1 MTTTRYAIGPEFNL
15 KRVIEKAEQL
25 AARAAKK
32 GLSGGYTVTTET
44 EIRTN
49 VETGVQTEVTFVVI
63 EGEPV
68 KYDGWEFVALV
79 EEDNGQPVVTGSPR
93 YEGEQVDRSALK
105 PGYCD
110 YCKKSRKRSKTI
122 VVEDES
128 GTRVQVGTSCVKD
141 FLGQE
146 VNGSWFSAEDE
157 FKELEAF
164 AGSGGVALNNLEQTL
179 IAAATVVRQAGF
191 VSAQI
196 DWKTTTSQS
205 TQWLLG
211 IGSRT
216 AVSEAREQFGEATD
230 EDRETA
236 KRAIEFGKTIAGD
249 SDYAQNVRA
258 VFASDWYNPKRFG
271 LVVSVVGVLV
281 KNEKKASEDAALA
294 KTEIIEAVF
303 GEAKQKIKIED
314 AVVTLVREFESQ
326 WGFGQII
333 VLVGQGYRFKWTT
346 SSWVDK
352 QPGDRVSF
360 TATIKGEDEWQGQIS
375 TTLLRVKF
383 ADAA

>member
-25 AARAAKK
+25 AARATKK

-49 VETGVQTEVTFVVI
+49 VETGVQTEITFVVI

-68 KYDGWEFVALV
+68 KYDGWQFVALV
-79 EEDNGQPVVTGSPR
+79 EQDNGQPVVTGSPR

-128 GTRVQVGTSCVKD
+128 GTRKQVGTSCVKD

-146 VNGSWFSAEDE
+146 VNGAWFSAEDE
-157 FKELEAF
+157 FKELEGF
-164 AGSGGVALNNLEQTL
+164 AGSGGVALYNLEQTL

-191 VSAQI
+191 VSAKI
-196 DWKTTTSQS
+196 DWKTTTAQS
-205 TQWLLG
+205 TALLLG
-211 IGSRT
+211 QGSLK
-216 AVSEAREQFGEATD
+216 AVAQARDEFGEAND
-230 EDRETA
+230 EDREKATQ
-236 KRAIEFGKTIAGD
+236 AIKFGQTIAGE

-258 VFASDWYNPKRFG
+258 VFASGWYNPKRFA
-271 LVVSVVGVLV
+271 LVVSVVGIMLKTASKAAEEVAAAKSEIVEAAFGQVGEKV
-281 KNEKKASEDAALA
+281 KVGNA
-294 KTEIIEAVF
+294 T
-303 GEAKQKIKIED
+303 
-314 AVVTLVREFESQ
+314 VTNIFPFETQ
-326 WGFGQII
+326 YGFGKVI
-333 VLVGQGYRFKWTT
+333 VLVGQGYRFKWIT
-346 SSWVDK
+346 SS
-352 QPGDRVSF
+352 RVTVEEGETVAF
-360 TATIKGEDEWQGQIS
+360 TGTIKGEDEWQGKIS

-383 ADAA
+383 AEAA

>member
-15 KRVIEKAEQL
+15 TKVIATAEKL
-25 AARAAKK
+25 AARALKK

-63 EGEPV
+63 TGEPV

-93 YEGEQVDRSALK
+93 YEGEQLDRSALK

-128 GTRVQVGTSCVKD
+128 GTRKQVGTSCVKD

-157 FKELEAF
+157 FKELDGF
-164 AGSGGVALNNLEQTL
+164 AGSGGVALYNLSQTL
-179 IAAATVVRQAGF
+179 IAAATVIRQAGF
-191 VSAQI
+191 VSAKI
-196 DWKTTTSQS
+196 DWKTTSAQS
-205 TQWLLG
+205 TALVLG
-211 IGSRT
+211 QGSLK
-216 AVSEAREQFGEATD
+216 AVAAAADEFGEATD
-230 EDRETA
+230 DDRETGE
-236 KRAIEFGKTIAGD
+236 RAIEFGKTIAGD

-258 VFASDWYNPKRFG
+258 VFASEWYNPKRFG
-271 LVVSVVGVLV
+271 LVVSVVGVLAKADSKAREESAQV
-281 KNEKKASEDAALA
+281 KVV
-294 KTEIIEAVF
+294 EAVF
-303 GEAKQKIKIED
+303 GQAGQKVEVKD
-314 AVVTLVREFESQ
+314 ATVTNVYEFETQ
-326 WGFGQII
+326 WGFGRVI
-333 VLVGQGYRFKWTT
+333 VLVGEGYRFKWIT
-346 SSWVDK
+346 SSPVIVEE
-352 QPGDRVSF
+352 GETVSF

>member
-15 KRVIEKAEQL
+15 KRVIQKAEQL
-25 AARAAKK
+25 AARATKK

-49 VETGVQTEVTFVVI
+49 VETGAQTEITFVVI

-93 YEGEQVDRSALK
+93 YEGKQVDRSALK
-105 PGYCD
+105 PGYCA

-128 GTRVQVGTSCVKD
+128 GTRKQVGTSCVKD

-146 VNGSWFSAEDE
+146 VSGSWFSAEDE
-157 FKELEAF
+157 FKELEGF
-164 AGSGGVALNNLEQTL
+164 AGSGGVALYNLEQTL
-179 IAAATVVRQAGF
+179 IAAATVIRQAGF
-191 VSAQI
+191 VSAKI
-196 DWKTTTSQS
+196 TWKTTSAQS
-205 TQWLLG
+205 TALLLG
-211 IGSRT
+211 QGSLK
-216 AVSEAREQFGEATD
+216 AVAAAKDEFGDATD
-230 EDRETA
+230 EDRDTA
-236 KRAIEFGKTIAGD
+236 KRAIGFGQTIAGE

-258 VFASDWYNPKRFG
+258 VFASGWFNYKRFG
-271 LVVSVVGVLV
+271 LVVSVVGVLT
-281 KNEKKASEDAALA
+281 KAEAKDREESALA
-294 KTEIIEAVF
+294 KVEITEAVYGQA
-303 GEAKQKIKIED
+303 GEKVKLGNAT
-314 AVVTLVREFESQ
+314 VTNIISFESQ
-326 WGFGQII
+326 YGFGRVI

-346 SSWVDK
+346 SSPVAVEEGK
-352 QPGDRVSF
+352 AVSF
-360 TATIKGEDEWQGQIS
+360 TATIKGEDEWQGKIS

-383 ADAA
+383 GDAA

>member
-15 KRVIEKAEQL
+15 SKVIATAEKL
-25 AARAAKK
+25 TARAIKK
-32 GLSGGYTVTTET
+32 GLSGGYTVTTKT

-49 VETGVQTEVTFVVI
+49 IETGVKTEITFVVI

-93 YEGEQVDRSALK
+93 YAGEQVDRSALK

-122 VVEDES
+122 VVEDEA
-128 GTRVQVGTSCVKD
+128 GTRKQVGTSCVKD

-146 VNGSWFSAEDE
+146 VNGSWYSPEDE
-157 FKELEAF
+157 FKELDGF
-164 AGSGGVALNNLEQTL
+164 AGSGGVALNKLEETL
-179 IAAATVVRQAGF
+179 TAAATVIRQAGF
-191 VSAQI
+191 VSAKI
-196 DWKTTTSQS
+196 DWKTTTAQS
-205 TQWLLG
+205 TALLLG
-211 IGSRT
+211 QGPLK
-216 AVSEAREQFGEATD
+216 AVAAAADEFGEATD

-236 KRAIEFGKTIAGD
+236 KRAIEFGKTIAGE

-258 VFASDWYNPKRFG
+258 VFASDYYNPKRFG

-281 KNEKKASEDAALA
+281 KNEKKAAEDAALT
-294 KTEIIEAVF
+294 KTEIIDAVF

-314 AVVTLVREFESQ
+314 AVVTLVHVFESQ

-352 QPGDRVSF
+352 QPGDKVSF
-360 TATIKGEDEWQGQIS
+360 TATIKGTDEWQGQIS